1 MASAQRALTWAGVR
15 RRRRMASR
23 LAPSTLATRVRS
35 LASSW
40 AVVCR
45 PVGET
50 PAWASPRRLDLRVKT
65 RSNSA
70 RRASA
75 TSPAGGRAPWSTPPR
90 ARKVRCSATSVL
102 LHEGGEPLEQRV
114 GVMRP
119 WGGLGVVLDREG
131 GHVQAFQ
138 ALDDAVVGVGV
149 GDPGVPREAVA
160 VDREA
165 VVVAGDGDPAGGQL
179 DHRLVD
185 PPVAELEP
193 DRAAAHGLAE
203 ELVAEADA
211 EHRHPA

>member
-1 MASAQRALTWAGVR
+1 MASAHRARTWAGVS
-15 RRRRMASR
+15 RRRRMANR

-40 AVVCR
+40 AVVRR

-50 PAWASPRRLDLRVKT
+50 PASASPRRLALRVKT

-90 ARKVRCSATSVL
+90 ARKVRWSAMSGS
-102 LHEGGEPLEQRV
+102 LHQAGEPLEQGM
-114 GVMRP
+114 GVVRAG
-119 WGGLGVVLDREG
+119 GGLGVVLDREG
-131 GHVQAFQ
+131 RHLQALK

-149 GDPGVPREAVA
+149 GDLDAGREAVA

-165 VVVAGDGDPAGGQL
+165 VVVAGDRDPAGG
-179 DHRLVD
+179 HPRPRGGC
-185 PPVAELEP
+185 PP
-193 DRAAAHGLAE
+193 AAAT
-203 ELVAEADA
+203 V
-211 EHRHPA
+211 